1 MRPNK
6 VSVENDKTVSR
17 KMFRRGPFNI
27 ICFST
32 ATLDLYTNTNLPVT
46 WRQVR
51 LATHSWRLC
60 DKKMTDFAQEAE
72 YKQLNKQIEG
82 FEKELKQI
90 DPSNPNS
97 QTKKDAKDSHTE
109 GRRETTPPRYRPGH
123 SASCTVVVD
132 GIDRKRDKIWVQGP
146 GLPLE
151 NEVICHFAF
160 TLQSL
165 SIKPAA

>member
-1 MRPNK
+1 
-6 VSVENDKTVSR
+6 
-17 KMFRRGPFNI
+17 MFRRGPFSI

-97 QTKKDAKDSHTE
+97 QTKKGAKDSLERLKEE
-109 GRRETTPPRYRPGH
+109 GKLPH
-123 SASCTVVVD
+123 QD
-132 GIDRKRDKIWVQGP
+132 IDRVTLRLALLLLMASIANATRFGCRVLVCLWKTK
-146 GLPLE
+146 L
-151 NEVICHFAF
+151 FAI
-160 TLQSL
+160 LHLHCSH
-165 SIKPAA
+165 

>member
-97 QTKKDAKDSHTE
+97 QTKKDAKDSLERLKEE
-109 GRRETTPPRYRPGH
+109 GKLPHP
-123 SASCTVVVD
+123 D
-132 GIDRKRDKIWVQGP
+132 IDRVTLRLALLLLMASIANATRFGCRVLVCLWKTK
-146 GLPLE
+146 L
-151 NEVICHFAF
+151 FAI
-160 TLQSL
+160 LHLHCSH
-165 SIKPAA
+165 